1 MEERTIEITL
11 QEYMELLQCRLRNET
26 VVKLLDA
33 EILYAPSSVG
43 TAIKAILTGAA
54 GVDPERAEKGQDD
67 KLLANRPGTAPAPS
81 TDDFMSIPDGSKEA
95 LPFD

>member
-11 QEYMELLQCRLRNET
+11 QEYTELLQCKLCNEI

-33 EILYAPSSVG
+33 EILYAPLSIE

-54 GVDPERAEKGQDD
+54 GVDPERAEKGQEET
-67 KLLANRPGTAPAPS
+67 K
-81 TDDFMSIPDGSKEA
+81 
-95 LPFD
+95 

>member
-33 EILYAPSSVG
+33 EILYAPSYVG
-43 TAIKAILTGAA
+43 TAIKAILIGAA
-54 GVDPERAEKGQDD
+54 GVDPERAEKGQE
-67 KLLANRPGTAPAPS
+67 
-81 TDDFMSIPDGSKEA
+81 EA
-95 LPFD
+95 K

>member
-1 MEERTIEITL
+1 
-11 QEYMELLQCRLRNET
+11 MELLQCRLRNET

-54 GVDPERAEKGQDD
+54 GVDPERAEKGQE
-67 KLLANRPGTAPAPS
+67 
-81 TDDFMSIPDGSKEA
+81 EA
-95 LPFD
+95 K

>member
-54 GVDPERAEKGQDD
+54 GWTIRRSACAGARKPVC
-67 KLLANRPGTAPAPS
+67 
-81 TDDFMSIPDGSKEA
+81 
-95 LPFD
+95 